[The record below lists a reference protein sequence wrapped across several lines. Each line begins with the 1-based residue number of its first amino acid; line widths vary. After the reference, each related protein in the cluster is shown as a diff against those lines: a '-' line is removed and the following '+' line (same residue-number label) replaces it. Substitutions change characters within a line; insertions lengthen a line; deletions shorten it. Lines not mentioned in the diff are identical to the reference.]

1 MAELILKDVQV
12 VLNAVDLTEHV
23 KSVTLTYEAEEQDR
37 TTMGDSARRRLGG
50 LKDFSATLNFLQ
62 DFDAGAVDATLFD
75 IVGDVVTLTIT
86 PKAGAVSATN
96 PKFSGGVLVRS
107 YSPIDGS
114 VGDLAETSVTLPGD
128 GVLSRLVA

>member
-12 VLNAVDLTEHV
+12 VLNAVDLTDHV
-23 KSVTLTYEAEEQDR
+23 KSVQLTYEAEEQDR

-62 DFDAGAVDATLFD
+62 DFDAGAVDQTLFD

-96 PKFSGGVLVRS
+96 PKFSGSVLVRS
-107 YSPIDGS
+107 YSPLDGS

-128 GVLSRLVA
+128 GVLSRLVS

>member
-12 VLNAVDLTEHV
+12 VLNAVDLTDHV
-23 KSVTLTYEAEEQDR
+23 KSVTLTYEAEEQDK
-37 TTMGDSARRRLGG
+37 TTMGDSARRRMGG

-62 DFDAGAVDATLFD
+62 DFDAGAVDQTLFD
-75 IVGDVVTLTIT
+75 IVGDVVSLTIT

-96 PKFSGGVLVRS
+96 PKFSGSVLVRS

-128 GVLSRLVA
+128 GALSRLVA